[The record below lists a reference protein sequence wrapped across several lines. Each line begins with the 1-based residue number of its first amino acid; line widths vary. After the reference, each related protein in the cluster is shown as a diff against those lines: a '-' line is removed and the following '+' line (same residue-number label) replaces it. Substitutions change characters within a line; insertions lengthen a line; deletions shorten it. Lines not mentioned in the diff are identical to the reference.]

1 MNAANHAQCNRSRSS
16 RSASMDE
23 DDHQSS
29 EETDADATEPLM
41 VSIQAAHGAQDG
53 EQNIRGCNKKQLR
66 KSLPPLHPETPR
78 SDPFRTPRAR
88 SGSWS
93 GVNESDD
100 ELERLAQDSKS
111 SLPQIRVSQPD
122 HTNSGSGRDGVIS
135 AESSGESETEPSYFQ
150 NSHTA
155 RLNSI
160 TANRMRRR
168 LKFFFMNPMEKWHA
182 RRRFPWKLLLQ
193 IVKVIVI
200 TAQLCL
206 FAQQRYNHV
215 NYLWDTKISFSH
227 LFIKGWDTSREI
239 QVYPPADGPLAVYK
253 RSDFFEYLDYSI
265 STYARIREEAIG
277 SYLYDY
283 DKNGSVIPPV
293 LCISQ
298 YASGHAF
305 IQNNSYILNDNITKT
320 CVDIPPS
327 IANGSDWSVKKF
339 LETKNIT
346 FDFDLLLNTDFTF
359 ELRTIKLRVNL
370 PFDTPECYHLTG
382 RVIFDNHEHDG
393 QILVE
398 LDVAAR
404 VLECDGSIH
413 LASES
418 SSLKVWRTI
427 MNILS
432 IIVCVVSLIMCV
444 RALYRG
450 YLIMQS
456 TVEFFRRYV
465 GKPLTVDER
474 MEFVNMWY
482 ILICIND
489 ILIIIGSFLKIG
501 LESKSYEGFLDTW
514 NVCSLFLGVG
524 NMLVWFGL
532 LRYLGFFKTYNV
544 LILTVKK
551 CFPNVLRFS
560 ICILMVFAGYSL
572 CGWLVLG
579 PYHLKFRSFSS
590 TMECLYSLINGD
602 DMFATFSSTSGKDP
616 VVWWFSR
623 IYLYSFISLFIYVIL
638 SLFIAIIMDAYETIK
653 KYYRRGFPTS
663 DLLIFINECTEE
675 PSSGVFHD
683 EGERTIHDVINSI
696 CCCGYDKRQGS
707 GEYERIL

>member
-1 MNAANHAQCNRSRSS
+1 MNAANHALCNRSRSS
-16 RSASMDE
+16 RDDGTEEDE
-23 DDHQSS
+23 PN
-29 EETDADATEPLM
+29 TVMADAEPLT
-41 VSIQAAHGAQDG
+41 VSIRDSQGQ
-53 EQNIRGCNKKQLR
+53 
-66 KSLPPLHPETPR
+66 
-78 SDPFRTPRAR
+78 
-88 SGSWS
+88 
-93 GVNESDD
+93 D
-100 ELERLAQDSKS
+100 ELERMAQENKS
-111 SLPQIRVSQPD
+111 GLPQIKVSQPED
-122 HTNSGSGRDGVIS
+122 TRNTYVGM
-135 AESSGESETEPSYFQ
+135 SSGDSGGSDSDEASGAKPSILQ
-150 NSHTA
+150 
-155 RLNSI
+155 LNSI

-168 LKFFFMNPMEKWHA
+168 LKFFFMNPVEKWHA

-193 IVKVIVI
+193 IIKIVVI

-227 LFIKGWDTSREI
+227 LFIQGWDTSREV

-253 RSDFFEYLDYSI
+253 KSDFFSYLDYAIRTFS
-265 STYARIREEAIG
+265 RIREEAIG
-277 SYLYDY
+277 SFVYDY
-283 DKNGSVIPPV
+283 ENGTVVPPV

-305 IQNNSYILNDNITKT
+305 VKNNSYVLNDNITKN
-320 CVDIPPS
+320 CIDIPPS
-327 IANGSDWSVKKF
+327 EANATGWNVKEF
-339 LETKNIT
+339 LEEKNVT

-359 ELRTIKLRVNL
+359 NLRTIKLRVNL

-382 RVIFDNHEHDG
+382 KVIFNNHDHDG

-418 SSLKVWRTI
+418 STIKIWRTT

-432 IIVCVVSLIMCV
+432 IVVCISSLIMCV

-450 YLIMQS
+450 NLLMQA
-456 TVEFFRRYV
+456 TAEFFVRYV
-465 GKPLTVDER
+465 GRPLTIDER
-474 MEFVNMWY
+474 WEFVNMWY
-482 ILICIND
+482 VLICVND
-489 ILIIIGSFLKIG
+489 LLIIVGSFLKVG
-501 LESKSYEGFLDTW
+501 LESKLFFTEEEGSYEGFLDTW

-551 CFPNVLRFS
+551 CIPNVLRFS

-653 KYYRRGFPTS
+653 KYYRKGFPTT
-663 DLLIFINECTEE
+663 DLMKFINECTEE
-675 PSSGVFHD
+675 PSSGIFND
-683 EGERTIHDVINSI
+683 EGEQTIHDLINSL
-696 CCCGYDKRQGS
+696 CCCGHKRQKKLL
-707 GEYERIL
+707 ILNNNLP

>member
-1 MNAANHAQCNRSRSS
+1 MNAANHALCNRSRSS
-16 RSASMDE
+16 RDE
-23 DDHQSS
+23 SVGEDEPSNAAVAQS
-29 EETDADATEPLM
+29 EPLT
-41 VSIQAAHGAQDG
+41 VSVRGSGAQ
-53 EQNIRGCNKKQLR
+53 
-66 KSLPPLHPETPR
+66 
-78 SDPFRTPRAR
+78 
-88 SGSWS
+88 
-93 GVNESDD
+93 D
-100 ELERLAQDSKS
+100 ELERMAQESKS
-111 SLPQIRVSQPD
+111 GLPQIKVSQAEE
-122 HTNSGSGRDGVIS
+122 TRNAYVGMSSGD
-135 AESSGESETEPSYFQ
+135 SGESDSDGSSTPKPT
-150 NSHTA
+150 TA

-168 LKFFFMNPMEKWHA
+168 LKFFFMNPVEKWHA
-182 RRRFPWKLLLQ
+182 RRRFPWKLMLQ
-193 IVKVIVI
+193 IIKIVVI

-227 LFIKGWDTSREI
+227 LFIQGWDTSREV

-253 RSDFFEYLDYSI
+253 KSDFFDYLDYAIRTFS
-265 STYARIREEAIG
+265 RIREEAIG
-277 SYLYDY
+277 SYVYDY
-283 DKNGSVIPPV
+283 ENGTVVPPV

-305 IQNNSYILNDNITKT
+305 VKNNSYILNDNITT
-320 CVDIPPS
+320 NCIDIPPS
-327 IANGSDWSVKKF
+327 EANATGWNVKDF
-339 LETKNIT
+339 LEEKNVT

-359 ELRTIKLRVNL
+359 NLRTIKLRVNL

-382 RVIFDNHEHDG
+382 KVIFNNHDHDG

-404 VLECDGSIH
+404 VLECDGAIH

-418 SSLKVWRTI
+418 STIKIWRAT

-432 IIVCVVSLIMCV
+432 IVVCISSLIMCV

-450 YLIMQS
+450 NLLMQA
-456 TVEFFRRYV
+456 TAEFFVRYV
-465 GKPLTVDER
+465 GRPLTIDER
-474 MEFVNMWY
+474 WEFVNMWY
-482 ILICIND
+482 VLICVND
-489 ILIIIGSFLKIG
+489 LLIIVGSFLKVG
-501 LESKSYEGFLDTW
+501 LESKMFHLISWRLSSPQLCFKEEEGSYEGFLDTW

-551 CFPNVLRFS
+551 CIPNVLRFS

-623 IYLYSFISLFIYVIL
+623 IYLYTFISLFIYVIL

-653 KYYRRGFPTS
+653 KYYRKGFPTS
-663 DLLIFINECTEE
+663 DLMKFINECTEE
-675 PSSGVFHD
+675 PSSGIFND
-683 EGERTIHDVINSI
+683 DGEQTIHDFINSI
-696 CCCGYDKRQGS
+696 CCCGRNRQS
-707 GEYERIL
+707 NGEYERIM

>member
-1 MNAANHAQCNRSRSS
+1 MNAANHALCNRSRSS
-16 RSASMDE
+16 RDDGTEEDE
-23 DDHQSS
+23 PN
-29 EETDADATEPLM
+29 TVMADAEPLT
-41 VSIQAAHGAQDG
+41 VSIRDSQGQ
-53 EQNIRGCNKKQLR
+53 
-66 KSLPPLHPETPR
+66 
-78 SDPFRTPRAR
+78 
-88 SGSWS
+88 
-93 GVNESDD
+93 D
-100 ELERLAQDSKS
+100 ELERMAQENKS
-111 SLPQIRVSQPD
+111 GLPQIKVSQPED
-122 HTNSGSGRDGVIS
+122 TRNTYVGM
-135 AESSGESETEPSYFQ
+135 SSGDSGGSDSDEASGAKPSILQ
-150 NSHTA
+150 
-155 RLNSI
+155 LNSI

-168 LKFFFMNPMEKWHA
+168 LKFFFMNPVEKWHA

-193 IVKVIVI
+193 IIKIVVI

-227 LFIKGWDTSREI
+227 LFIQGWDTSREV

-253 RSDFFEYLDYSI
+253 KSDFFSYLDYAIRTFS
-265 STYARIREEAIG
+265 RIREEAIG
-277 SYLYDY
+277 SFVYDY
-283 DKNGSVIPPV
+283 ENGTVVPPV

-305 IQNNSYILNDNITKT
+305 VKNNSYVLNDNITKN
-320 CVDIPPS
+320 CIDIPPS
-327 IANGSDWSVKKF
+327 EANATGWNVKEF
-339 LETKNIT
+339 LEEKNVT

-359 ELRTIKLRVNL
+359 NLRTIKLRVNL

-382 RVIFDNHEHDG
+382 KVIFNNHDHDG

-418 SSLKVWRTI
+418 STIKIWRTT

-432 IIVCVVSLIMCV
+432 IVVCISSLIMCV

-450 YLIMQS
+450 NLLMQA
-456 TVEFFRRYV
+456 TAEFFVRYV
-465 GKPLTVDER
+465 GRPLTIDER
-474 MEFVNMWY
+474 WEFVNMWY
-482 ILICIND
+482 VLICVND
-489 ILIIIGSFLKIG
+489 LLIIVGSFLKVG
-501 LESKSYEGFLDTW
+501 LESKMFNLISWRLSSPQLFFTEEEGSYEGFLDTW

-551 CFPNVLRFS
+551 CIPNVLRFS

-653 KYYRRGFPTS
+653 KYYRKGFPTT
-663 DLLIFINECTEE
+663 DLMKFINECTEE
-675 PSSGVFHD
+675 PSSGIFND
-683 EGERTIHDVINSI
+683 EGEQTIHDLINSL
-696 CCCGYDKRQGS
+696 CCCGHKRQKKLL
-707 GEYERIL
+707 ILNNNLP

>member
-1 MNAANHAQCNRSRSS
+1 MNAANHALCNRSRSS
-16 RSASMDE
+16 RDDGTEEDE
-23 DDHQSS
+23 PN
-29 EETDADATEPLM
+29 TVMADAEPLT
-41 VSIQAAHGAQDG
+41 VSIRDSQGQ
-53 EQNIRGCNKKQLR
+53 
-66 KSLPPLHPETPR
+66 
-78 SDPFRTPRAR
+78 
-88 SGSWS
+88 
-93 GVNESDD
+93 D
-100 ELERLAQDSKS
+100 ELERMAQENKS
-111 SLPQIRVSQPD
+111 GLPQIKVSQPED
-122 HTNSGSGRDGVIS
+122 TRNTYVGM
-135 AESSGESETEPSYFQ
+135 SSGDSGGSDSDEASGAKPSILQ
-150 NSHTA
+150 
-155 RLNSI
+155 LNSI

-168 LKFFFMNPMEKWHA
+168 LKFFFMNPVEKWHA

-193 IVKVIVI
+193 IIKIVVI

-227 LFIKGWDTSREI
+227 LFIQGWDTSREV

-253 RSDFFEYLDYSI
+253 KSDFFSYLDYAIRTFS
-265 STYARIREEAIG
+265 RIREEAIG
-277 SYLYDY
+277 SFVYDY
-283 DKNGSVIPPV
+283 ENGTVVPPV

-305 IQNNSYILNDNITKT
+305 VKNNSYVLNDNITKN
-320 CVDIPPS
+320 CIDIPPS
-327 IANGSDWSVKKF
+327 EANATGWNVKEF
-339 LETKNIT
+339 LEEKNVT

-359 ELRTIKLRVNL
+359 NLRTIKLRVNL

-382 RVIFDNHEHDG
+382 KVIFNNHDHDG

-418 SSLKVWRTI
+418 STIKIWRTT

-432 IIVCVVSLIMCV
+432 IVVCISSLIMCV

-450 YLIMQS
+450 NLLMQA
-456 TVEFFRRYV
+456 TAEFFVRYV
-465 GKPLTVDER
+465 GRPLTIDER
-474 MEFVNMWY
+474 WEFVNMWY
-482 ILICIND
+482 VLICVND
-489 ILIIIGSFLKIG
+489 LLIIVGSFLKVG
-501 LESKSYEGFLDTW
+501 LESKFLRTNRYEFVKTSPQMSYEGFLDTW

-551 CFPNVLRFS
+551 CIPNVLRFS

-653 KYYRRGFPTS
+653 KYYRKGFPTT
-663 DLLIFINECTEE
+663 DLMKFINECTEE
-675 PSSGVFHD
+675 PSSGIFND
-683 EGERTIHDVINSI
+683 EGEQTIHDLINSL
-696 CCCGYDKRQGS
+696 CCCGHKRQKKLL
-707 GEYERIL
+707 ILNNNLP

>member
-1 MNAANHAQCNRSRSS
+1 MAQ
-16 RSASMDE
+16 E
-23 DDHQSS
+23 
-29 EETDADATEPLM
+29 
-41 VSIQAAHGAQDG
+41 
-53 EQNIRGCNKKQLR
+53 NK
-66 KSLPPLHPETPR
+66 
-78 SDPFRTPRAR
+78 
-88 SGSWS
+88 SG
-93 GVNESDD
+93 
-100 ELERLAQDSKS
+100 
-111 SLPQIRVSQPD
+111 LPQIKVSQPED
-122 HTNSGSGRDGVIS
+122 TRNTYVGM
-135 AESSGESETEPSYFQ
+135 SSGDSGGSDSDEASGAKPSILQ
-150 NSHTA
+150 
-155 RLNSI
+155 LNSI

-168 LKFFFMNPMEKWHA
+168 LKFFFMNPVEKWHA

-193 IVKVIVI
+193 IIKIVVI

-227 LFIKGWDTSREI
+227 LFIQGWDTSREV

-253 RSDFFEYLDYSI
+253 KSDFFSYLDYAIRTFS
-265 STYARIREEAIG
+265 RIREEAIG
-277 SYLYDY
+277 SFVYDY
-283 DKNGSVIPPV
+283 ENGTVVPPV

-305 IQNNSYILNDNITKT
+305 VKNNSYVLNDNITKN
-320 CVDIPPS
+320 CIDIPPS
-327 IANGSDWSVKKF
+327 EANATGWNVKEF
-339 LETKNIT
+339 LEEKNVT

-359 ELRTIKLRVNL
+359 NLRTIKLRVNL

-382 RVIFDNHEHDG
+382 KVIFNNHDHDG

-418 SSLKVWRTI
+418 STIKIWRTT

-432 IIVCVVSLIMCV
+432 IVVCISSLIMCV

-450 YLIMQS
+450 NLLMQA
-456 TVEFFRRYV
+456 TAEFFVRYV
-465 GKPLTVDER
+465 GRPLTIDER
-474 MEFVNMWY
+474 WEFVNMWY
-482 ILICIND
+482 VLICVND
-489 ILIIIGSFLKIG
+489 LLIIVGSFLKVG
-501 LESKSYEGFLDTW
+501 LESKMFNLISWRLSSPQLFFTEEEGSYEGFLDTW

-551 CFPNVLRFS
+551 CIPNVLRFS

-653 KYYRRGFPTS
+653 KYYRKGFPTT
-663 DLLIFINECTEE
+663 DLMKFINECTEE
-675 PSSGVFHD
+675 PSSGIFND
-683 EGERTIHDVINSI
+683 EGEQTIHDLINSL
-696 CCCGYDKRQGS
+696 CCCGHKRQKKLL
-707 GEYERIL
+707 ILNNNLP

>member
-1 MNAANHAQCNRSRSS
+1 MNAANHALCNRSRSS
-16 RSASMDE
+16 RDDGTEEDE
-23 DDHQSS
+23 PN
-29 EETDADATEPLM
+29 TVMADAEPLT
-41 VSIQAAHGAQDG
+41 VSIRDSQGQ
-53 EQNIRGCNKKQLR
+53 
-66 KSLPPLHPETPR
+66 
-78 SDPFRTPRAR
+78 
-88 SGSWS
+88 
-93 GVNESDD
+93 D
-100 ELERLAQDSKS
+100 ELERMAQENKS
-111 SLPQIRVSQPD
+111 GLPQIKVSQPED
-122 HTNSGSGRDGVIS
+122 TRNTYVGM
-135 AESSGESETEPSYFQ
+135 SSGDSGGSDSDEASGAKPSILQ
-150 NSHTA
+150 
-155 RLNSI
+155 LNSI

-168 LKFFFMNPMEKWHA
+168 LKFFFMNPVEKWHA

-193 IVKVIVI
+193 IIKIVVI

-227 LFIKGWDTSREI
+227 LFIQGWDTSREV

-253 RSDFFEYLDYSI
+253 KSDFFSYLDYAIRTFS
-265 STYARIREEAIG
+265 RIREEAIG
-277 SYLYDY
+277 SFVYDY
-283 DKNGSVIPPV
+283 ENGTVVPPV

-305 IQNNSYILNDNITKT
+305 VKNNSYVLNDNITKN
-320 CVDIPPS
+320 CIDIPPS
-327 IANGSDWSVKKF
+327 EANATGWNVKEF
-339 LETKNIT
+339 LEEKNVT

-359 ELRTIKLRVNL
+359 NLRTIKLRVNL

-382 RVIFDNHEHDG
+382 KVIFNNHDHDG

-418 SSLKVWRTI
+418 STIKIWRTT

-432 IIVCVVSLIMCV
+432 IVVCISSLIMCV

-450 YLIMQS
+450 NLLMQA
-456 TVEFFRRYV
+456 TAEFFVRYV
-465 GKPLTVDER
+465 GRPLTIDER
-474 MEFVNMWY
+474 WEFVNMWY
-482 ILICIND
+482 VLICVND
-489 ILIIIGSFLKIG
+489 LLIIVGSFLKVG
-501 LESKSYEGFLDTW
+501 LESKMFNLISWRLSSPQLFFTEEEGSYEGFLDTW

-551 CFPNVLRFS
+551 CIPNVLRFS

-653 KYYRRGFPTS
+653 KYYRKGFPTT
-663 DLLIFINECTEE
+663 DLMKFINECTEE
-675 PSSGVFHD
+675 PSSGIFND
-683 EGERTIHDVINSI
+683 EGEQTIHDLINSL
-696 CCCGYDKRQGS
+696 CCCGHNRQSNGD
-707 GEYERIL
+707 YERIL